1 MSGWR
6 QLWFGYAAS
15 GLEGSDREQVVAFT
29 PGLLDDPVIERQLR
43 RLCRYDVDESEGA
56 PRFGAQSFGWVDDGD
71 LRYVFCRTPV
81 PNEDGTAVTA
91 AAHLLVGPRLAT
103 TAPEILQLFDSP
115 TWWRGEL
122 LEPAS
127 HASRGALPEISFHEF
142 EPAISRSLL
151 ERAVHDEQLAR
162 IAEALLANAGSHAVV
177 LPETPRQ
184 AVASMVALA
193 KVTPSLV
200 DLVSFSSHEVGP
212 AQMWFDVVGCAS
224 AQERPHMRTV
234 QRALERQ
241 GGPRLGGDG
250 LPDVEAMVSA
260 VAPFVVGADGKLNL
274 PHRELFLRAIDA
286 LIRRDP
292 EGTAWLVGDPRSQL
306 LLVSSATGR
315 AVAAESLWEPVPP
328 RWVEGSPSLD
338 RWGQELAQLG
348 VMTWQLRPPEATR
361 RAIADAWTQLS
372 RLGRAAGDGF
382 VAAFIDEALNHD
394 LREAALPGRLLAAA
408 LRGALDARF
417 APASMNRLVGL
428 AAHHVDADLLTSP
441 VVPVTWRVRLAVAAL
456 DMGALSR
463 EVLGETGVRDPQ
475 LAQHLIAEDIDD
487 DSVGAILATVPPEH
501 AAALVAAGIHTLG
514 SKRAMR
520 ALREVGRAL
529 GSARALTVVDALNS
543 VVDLRLDRDDEEWVA
558 GHFARAVSAGAH
570 DSRRPDPVMDLPW
583 ALAKALNTSGTD
595 GWRQTGFLMRPHG
608 NDGRDTLVEL
618 FEALLQ
624 QVDDQRQH
632 HAIATLGVDTCLLSA
647 YTADRVAQIVEVLGT
662 QQGLDQAELTS
673 LLLTRAERMVSQVGH
688 SAIGPILVHLC
699 RSSVRRA
706 GLRRAVLAGGHQPRA
721 EALGARLSEN
731 QWREVLQHAYRQ
743 GSTCAI
749 WLRGLRA
756 AG

>member
-1 MSGWR
+1 
-6 QLWFGYAAS
+6 
-15 GLEGSDREQVVAFT
+15 
-29 PGLLDDPVIERQLR
+29 
-43 RLCRYDVDESEGA
+43 
-56 PRFGAQSFGWVDDGD
+56 
-71 LRYVFCRTPV
+71 
-81 PNEDGTAVTA
+81 
-91 AAHLLVGPRLAT
+91 
-103 TAPEILQLFDSP
+103 
-115 TWWRGEL
+115 
-122 LEPAS
+122 
-127 HASRGALPEISFHEF
+127 
-142 EPAISRSLL
+142 
-151 ERAVHDEQLAR
+151 
-162 IAEALLANAGSHAVV
+162 
-177 LPETPRQ
+177 
-184 AVASMVALA
+184 
-193 KVTPSLV
+193 
-200 DLVSFSSHEVGP
+200 
-212 AQMWFDVVGCAS
+212 
-224 AQERPHMRTV
+224 
-234 QRALERQ
+234 
-241 GGPRLGGDG
+241 
-250 LPDVEAMVSA
+250 
-260 VAPFVVGADGKLNL
+260 
-274 PHRELFLRAIDA
+274 
-286 LIRRDP
+286 
-292 EGTAWLVGDPRSQL
+292 
-306 LLVSSATGR
+306 
-315 AVAAESLWEPVPP
+315 
-328 RWVEGSPSLD
+328 
-338 RWGQELAQLG
+338 
-348 VMTWQLRPPEATR
+348 
-361 RAIADAWTQLS
+361 
-372 RLGRAAGDGF
+372 
-382 VAAFIDEALNHD
+382 
-394 LREAALPGRLLAAA
+394 
-408 LRGALDARF
+408 
-417 APASMNRLVGL
+417 
-428 AAHHVDADLLTSP
+428 
-441 VVPVTWRVRLAVAAL
+441 
-456 DMGALSR
+456 
-463 EVLGETGVRDPQ
+463 VRDPQ

-595 GWRQTGFLMRPHG
+595 AWRQTGFLMRPHG